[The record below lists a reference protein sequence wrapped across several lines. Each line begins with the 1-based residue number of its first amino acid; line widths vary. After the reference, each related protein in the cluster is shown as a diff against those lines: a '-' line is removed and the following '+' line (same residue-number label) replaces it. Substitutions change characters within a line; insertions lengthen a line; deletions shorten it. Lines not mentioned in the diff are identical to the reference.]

1 MTLNIYIYLNTNF
14 SLSDVFSVIKSFY
27 LFYKKCQNSA
37 IKSFRSLWEELQE
50 SVGRASGVC
59 GKSFRSLWEELQE
72 SEGGASVVCG
82 RSFRSLK
89 EGLQ

>member
-1 MTLNIYIYLNTNF
+1 MYFQSSKVFIYFIRNVRILR
-14 SLSDVFSVIKSFY
+14 LK
-27 LFYKKCQNSA
+27 
-37 IKSFRSLWEELQE
+37 
-50 SVGRASGVC
+50 ASGVC